1 MSDAMMWGL
10 AGLFVGYLLTKKK
23 DTEAASSPTASNEI
37 EKTADWWTY
46 AGSWA

>member
-1 MSDAMMWGL
+1 MNESVMWGL
-10 AGLFVGYLLTKKK
+10 AGLVVGYLLTKKK
-23 DTEAASSPTASNEI
+23 DGAAANSPTASNEI